1 MRLFFRTSDGRIL
14 VKQVAAMDYIC
25 WQDWTLSIGRMSITS
40 NSEYGREQALA
51 LLTEWT
57 QSESLRKH
65 ALAVETC
72 VLAYGNQEANRL
84 GLSGDDRAAFVA
96 LYSTTAL
103 LHDFDYERHPT
114 AEEHPFVGVRELE
127 RLGWPVKMRTAILGH
142 AQYSGVPR
150 TSHLAKA
157 LFACDELAGFLTA
170 CALVKPSKAIA
181 DVETASV
188 KKKMKDKAF
197 ARGVHREDIVQGAA
211 ELGVDLDAH
220 IGFCI
225 VAMQRRAGE
234 LGL

>member
-1 MRLFFRTSDGRIL
+1 MCTGDQPFS
-14 VKQVAAMDYIC
+14 AAE
-25 WQDWTLSIGRMSITS
+25 T
-40 NSEYGREQALA
+40 YGRTQAWQ

-65 ALAVETC
+65 ALAVEAC
-72 VLAYGNQEANRL
+72 VAACGEAEAERL
-84 GLSGDDRAAFVA
+84 GLSGKERASLVQ

-103 LHDFDYERHPT
+103 LHDFDYELHPSL
-114 AEEHPFVGVRELE
+114 EEHPFVGVRELE
-127 RLGWPVKMRTAILGH
+127 RLGWPIELRTAILGH

-150 TSHLAKA
+150 VTHLDKS

-170 CALVKPSKAIA
+170 CALVKPSKSIA
-181 DVETASV
+181 EVEVAGV
-188 KKKMKDKAF
+188 RKKMKDKAF
-197 ARGVHREDIVQGAA
+197 ARGVHREDVIQGAE

-225 VAMQRRAGE
+225 EAMKKRAGE

>member
-1 MRLFFRTSDGRIL
+1 MKQQGEIFF
-14 VKQVAAMDYIC
+14 
-25 WQDWTLSIGRMSITS
+25 MSETGNS
-40 NSEYGREQALA
+40 NSTVDAYSRAQAWQ

-65 ALAVETC
+65 ALGVEAC
-72 VLAYGNQEANRL
+72 VVACGEAEAERL
-84 GLSGDDRAAFVA
+84 GLTGEARAAFIQ

-103 LHDFDYERHPT
+103 LHDFDYERHPSLD
-114 AEEHPFVGVRELE
+114 EHPFVGVRELE
-127 RLGWPVKMRTAILGH
+127 RLGWPVELRTAILGH

-150 TSHLAKA
+150 VTHLDKS

-170 CALVKPSKAIA
+170 CALVKPSRSIA
-181 DVETASV
+181 EVEVAGV
-188 KKKMKDKAF
+188 RKKMKDKAF
-197 ARGVHREDIVQGAA
+197 ARGVNRADVIQGAE

-225 VAMQRRAGE
+225 EAMRKRASE

>member
-1 MRLFFRTSDGRIL
+1 MNAGNPRYD
-14 VKQVAAMDYIC
+14 
-25 WQDWTLSIGRMSITS
+25 
-40 NSEYGREQALA
+40 REQAWQ

-57 QSESLRKH
+57 ASESLRKH
-65 ALAVETC
+65 ALAVEAC
-72 VLAYGNQEANRL
+72 VAAYGEQEADRL
-84 GLSGDDRAAFVA
+84 GLAEDDRTKLHN

-103 LHDFDYERHPT
+103 LHDYDYERHPT
-114 AEEHPFVGVRELE
+114 AEEHPFVGIRELE
-127 RLGWPVKMRTAILGH
+127 RQGWPEEVRTAILGH

-170 CALVKPSKAIA
+170 CALVKPTKAIA
-181 DVETASV
+181 DVEVASV

-197 ARGVHREDIVQGAA
+197 ARAVHREDIIQGAQ
-211 ELGVDLDAH
+211 ELGVELDAH

-225 VAMQRRAGE
+225 EAMKKRAGE